1 MRKKSEVLE
10 KILSSISEKDI
21 TECRDRM
28 FLAVL
33 LDEYRR
39 EKNISHEGQLIVL
52 TKGIIA
58 HKIGATYHKS
68 FPKSLIIMVVS
79 KTTKTCP
86 QQ

>member
-39 EKNISHEGQLIVL
+39 EKNISLNDLAQYLHITDEEMGE
-52 TKGIIA
+52 IIA
-58 HKIGATYHKS
+58 GNKDMPVDYNKE
-68 FPKSLIIMVVS
+68 FLDEII
-79 KTTKTCP
+79 KTKL
-86 QQ
+86 

>member
-21 TECRDRM
+21 TECRDIM

-39 EKNISHEGQLIVL
+39 EKNISLNDLAQYLHITDEEMGE
-52 TKGIIA
+52 IIA
-58 HKIGATYHKS
+58 GNKDMPVDYNKEFLDEVI
-68 FPKSLIIMVVS
+68 
-79 KTTKTCP
+79 KTKL
-86 QQ
+86 

>member
-10 KILSSISEKDI
+10 KILSSISEKEI

-39 EKNISHEGQLIVL
+39 EKNISLNDLAQYLHITDE
-52 TKGIIA
+52 
-58 HKIGATYHKS
+58 
-68 FPKSLIIMVVS
+68 
-79 KTTKTCP
+79 
-86 QQ
+86 

>member
-10 KILSSISEKDI
+10 KILSSISEKEI

-39 EKNISHEGQLIVL
+39 EKNISLNDLAQYLHITDEEMEKLSQEIKICLLI
-52 TKGIIA
+52 
-58 HKIGATYHKS
+58 
-68 FPKSLIIMVVS
+68 
-79 KTTKTCP
+79 TTKNFWMK
-86 QQ
+86 